1 MQSENRHQLLFLT
14 PDGAIDAASA
24 AEMLEQVR
32 LARDDGL
39 RHVIVDFHAAP
50 WMASAGLAALIEI
63 AASLRHVDGSLAV
76 TGASEQTHAL
86 LQVSGLSHLLLQFDT
101 VADAERH
108 LRQLPA
114 PHAQQ
119 NDEDDGEDEHYEN
132 EEDVFDDD

>member
-1 MQSENRHQLLFLT
+1 MQSENRHQLLFLA

-50 WMASAGLAALIEI
+50 LMASAGLAALIKI
-63 AASLRHVDGSLAV
+63 AASLRHVDGRLAV

-86 LQVSGLSHLLLQFDT
+86 LQVSGLCHLLLQFDS

-114 PHAQQ
+114 PHAQEEA
-119 NDEDDGEDEHYEN
+119 EDDEEDEY
-132 EEDVFDDD
+132 EEDAFDDE